1 MIPVVWFFRVL
12 VLTGRI
18 IVSPGLMIAVGI
30 TVGLSGIQCHAK
42 IPQDVLIMATQIDD
56 MITLDPAEIFEFSAA
71 EYAANVYDRLVTFEP
86 DDFSTVAGGVAESW
100 VISRN
105 GKEFRFRIRPGL
117 KFHSGNPVT
126 AQDAAYSLQRVVIL
140 NLSPAFILTQFGLNG
155 ANVHERV
162 RAESEDILVIETDK
176 SYAPTFVLNCLSAG
190 VGSVVDQSVVQ
201 SYEVDGDMGHRWLRT
216 NSAGSGPFMLSRW
229 KANESIVLKRHTEY
243 WRMVPAMNRVIL
255 RHIGE
260 PATQRLLLQKAD
272 VDIARDL
279 GPDQIAGLASVPNV
293 VVRPVPKS
301 GIYYLG
307 LNQRSDILRRP
318 RVVEALKHL
327 VDYQGLRDSLLANR
341 ASIHQSIVPKGF
353 VGAIQ
358 DQPYVLDVEKA
369 RTLLAHAGYG
379 NGFRLNIDT
388 RNTSPAMEIAQ
399 SLQATFA
406 LAGIELNIVPG
417 DGKQVL
423 TKYRARNHEI
433 FLGRW
438 GTDYQDPHSNASAF
452 AYNPD
457 NSEGSVTKSL
467 AWRNGWRHPELSE
480 MVGRAVREKDGARR
494 AALYR
499 EMQSIHMRVSPFVI
513 MFQDIEIVALR
524 KSVHGF
530 ISGPTFD
537 TVFYR
542 NVTKD

>member
-1 MIPVVWFFRVL
+1 MIPAAWFFRAL
-12 VLTGRI
+12 VPAGRSVISTALIIAFAVTIDPTGIR
-18 IVSPGLMIAVGI
+18 
-30 TVGLSGIQCHAK
+30 CHAK
-42 IPQDVLIMATQIDD
+42 IPRDVLVMATQIDD

-71 EYAANVYDRLVTFEP
+71 EYAANVYDRLVTFDP

-100 VISRN
+100 VISRD
-105 GKEFRFRIRPGL
+105 GREFRFRIRPGL
-117 KFHSGNPVT
+117 KFHSGNSVT
-126 AQDAAYSLQRVVIL
+126 AQDAAYSLRRVVTL
-140 NLSPAFILTQFGLNG
+140 NLSPAFILTQFGLNE
-155 ANVHERV
+155 ANVRNRV
-162 RAESEDILVIETDK
+162 RAEAEDTLIIETDE

-190 VGSVVDQSVVQ
+190 VGSVVDRLVVQ
-201 SYEVDGDMGHRWLRT
+201 SHEVDGDMGHRWLRT
-216 NSAGSGPFMLSRW
+216 HSAGSGPFKLSRW
-229 KANESIVLKRHTEY
+229 KANESVVLKRHTEY
-243 WRMVPAMNRVIL
+243 WRAIPAMSRVIL

-279 GPDQIAGLASVPNV
+279 GPDQIAGLASIPEV
-293 VVRPVPKS
+293 VVRAAPKS

-318 RVVEALKHL
+318 SVVEALKYL

-341 ASIHQSIVPKGF
+341 VSIHQTFVPTGF
-353 VGAIQ
+353 VGATRN
-358 DQPYVLDVEKA
+358 QPFVLDAAKA
-369 RTLLAHAGYG
+369 RTLLAQAGYDS
-379 NGFRLNIDT
+379 GFKLTIDT

-438 GTDYQDPHSNASAF
+438 GTDYQDPHSNATAF

-457 NSEGSVTKSL
+457 NSEGSATKSL
-467 AWRNGWRHPELSE
+467 AWRNGWRHPELSK
-480 MVGRAVREKDGARR
+480 MVGHAVREKDEARR

-499 EMQSIHMRVSPFVI
+499 EMQRIHLQTSPFVI
-513 MFQDIEIVALR
+513 MFQDIEIIASR

-542 NVTKD
+542 KVTKD